1 MLIESLGGIREQL
14 QALFPDVST
23 VSINIVPD
31 PLVRPSCHIV
41 LAESGD
47 VHEGTSGYSS
57 QVKWDIVYYAPLGED
72 GKPSAMEQLAATDR
86 IRQAFMDLLVLPSPG
101 GDKFRIASADGGFRD
116 GQAYIRVTLE
126 NEYGR
131 AAATHETM
139 QWMHMKLKEV

>member
-23 VSINIVPD
+23 ISINVVPD
-31 PLVRPSCHIV
+31 PMVRPSCSVV

-47 VHEGTSGYSS
+47 THEGSSGYSS

-72 GKPSAMEQLAATDR
+72 GKPSAMEQLSAADR
-86 IRQAFMDLLVLPSPG
+86 IRQAFMDLLVLPCPG
-101 GDKFRIASADGGFRD
+101 GDKFRIAGAEGGFRD

-131 AAATHETM
+131 AAVTHEKVH
-139 QWMHMKLKEV
+139 WINMKMKEV